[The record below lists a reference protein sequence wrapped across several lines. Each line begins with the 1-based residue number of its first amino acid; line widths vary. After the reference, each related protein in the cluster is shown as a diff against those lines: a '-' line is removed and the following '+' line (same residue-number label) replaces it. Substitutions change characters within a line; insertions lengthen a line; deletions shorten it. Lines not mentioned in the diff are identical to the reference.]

1 MYLKLTVG
9 WVLGHV
15 SDILFFFFLP
25 RYPPLILPMLGL
37 CSIYDLI
44 IEEKKNSKKIL
55 LEDNHYSRNT
65 AKSTK
70 IVRITEYPSTIGY

>member
-1 MYLKLTVG
+1 MYQT
-9 WVLGHV
+9 
-15 SDILFFFFLP
+15 FFFFFVFLP